1 MALRINTNVSAM
13 SAHKN
18 MIKND
23 NSLSA
28 SLEKLS
34 SGLRINKAA
43 DDASGMAIA
52 DSLRSQGLG
61 LGQAVRN
68 ANDGISM
75 VQTADGALEESI
87 NIVNTI
93 KTKAIQSAQDG
104 QTTESRKA
112 IQSDINK
119 LMEELDNIAK
129 TTSFNGQKLL
139 SGSFTNKKFQVGA
152 YSGETVNISIGSA
165 EATKIGHVSA
175 SNLTF
180 AGEGT
185 AQLSLYSNLQNQT
198 YTLNAIDIK
207 YNNSRENSL
216 GAVADAINKLSD
228 VLGISAK
235 ANVSST
241 TSSNVAAG
249 TTDSSFAINGVNI
262 GAVTVAENDST
273 GKLVAAINNKSDQHG
288 VYASV
293 DSAGKLTLTANDGRA
308 INVTQDGN
316 TTAVLGNTASM
327 STMGKIQVTQTG
339 SGEIMISDK
348 NAVAGVTVSTADGF
362 LKVSGVLSASTAVS
376 SVVAGSEFASG
387 TSFGSGTVL
396 QGEFK
401 ATVASVAATAD
412 SVTKVTAGSVLASGS
427 VVGAN
432 TVLTGAITLNAASI
446 TTGSSV
452 TGSGLTTKLTAGT
465 YLAANSIIACGAVF
479 DGDVT
484 AFLSGTAA
492 GQVEY
497 KDGKT
502 TVTVADALVLAGGL
516 TLSAGATLASG
527 SALISGS
534 VVAVGSSLDVDA
546 TVRGTMTLAS
556 DMVMN
561 KTSSV
566 AVDSILKAGT
576 VFGDSVSTEKGTAT
590 ADMTLTVG
598 TTLAAT
604 SLLANGSTFST
615 AAGTGGTGVLA
626 LSEDET
632 VGPKKMVLAKGTT
645 IIDGSILA
653 KGTVLTVDITE
664 QSGALFKA
672 GTTLTRDIIVC
683 GAIATTQD
691 MTIAS
696 GSLLKKGTL
705 LGDGRAAKSDNVE
718 STSTDAKSYRLSDVD
733 VTTQDGAQIGITV
746 ADAALKSLDKV
757 RSDLGSVQNQLTST
771 IANLSVTKVNTFAA
785 ESSIRDVDFAEEASN
800 FSKMQILNQAGA
812 FAMAQ
817 ANASSKNVLS
827 LLQG

>member
-249 TTDSSFAINGVNI
+249 TTDSSFGINGVNI

-273 GKLVAAINNKSDQHG
+273 GKFVAAINNKSDQHG

-339 SGEIMISDK
+339 SGEIMITDK

-362 LKVSGVLSASTAVS
+362 LKVSGMTASTASS
-376 SVVAGSEFASG
+376 SVVAGSVFASG

-396 QGEFK
+396 QGTFK
-401 ATVASVAATAD
+401 ATVASIASTAD
-412 SVTKVTAGSVLASGS
+412 SVTRVTAGSVLASGS

-465 YLAANSIIACGAVF
+465 YLAANSVIACGAVF

-484 AFLSGTAA
+484 SFLSGTAA
-492 GQVEY
+492 GQVQY

-534 VVAVGSSLDVDA
+534 VLAAGSSVDA
-546 TVRGTMTLAS
+546 DATARGTMTLTS

-561 KTSSV
+561 KSSQV
-566 AVDSILKAGT
+566 AADSILLAGT

-598 TTLAAT
+598 TTISNQ
-604 SLLANGSTFST
+604 SLLANGSTIST
-615 AAGTGGTGVLA
+615 AAGTGGTGVTA

-645 IIDGSILA
+645 IVDGSILA